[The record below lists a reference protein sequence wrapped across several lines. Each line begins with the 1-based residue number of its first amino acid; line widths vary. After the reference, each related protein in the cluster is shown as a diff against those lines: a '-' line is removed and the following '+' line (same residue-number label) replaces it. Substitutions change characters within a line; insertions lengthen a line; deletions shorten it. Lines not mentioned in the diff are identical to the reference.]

1 MFGLLTRGVG
11 LLATMTD
18 HALRTAFLRDTEG
31 SLVGL
36 MEDIRGHVPW
46 GG

>member
-31 SLVGL
+31 SLVDL
-36 MEDIRGHVPW
+36 REDVRGNEPW
-46 GG
+46 VG